1 MIKKLFS
8 GWFSAKA
15 AESKFVDESKTDEKK
30 EAKVVDP
37 LDPLARR
44 QPSPFPEAVAAMA
57 NLRPVSD
64 FTVFDGLA
72 GDGAPRKIA
81 VGDAAMVAMDDSA
94 GEQSMALKGMAWYG
108 VPEMLASWYGSQ
120 GFIGYQ
126 QCSILAQHWLV
137 DKACS
142 MAGEDASRNGWTL
155 QGTGGEDLDQES
167 HDKVLVADKAFK
179 IKANLVEFN
188 RFKNVFGIRVA
199 IFRVKSEDPL
209 YYEKPFNLDGC
220 GQGCYEG
227 ISQVDPYWMTPVLNS
242 AGASDPSAI
251 GFYEP
256 QYWVINGKKYH
267 ISHLAIS
274 RGPQPSDILK
284 PTYIFGGISL
294 VQRIYERVYAA
305 ERTANEAP
313 LMAMSKR
320 TMAIHADLDKVMANQ
335 CEFEER
341 LALWIQYRDNH
352 GVKVL
357 GTEEAMEQFDTSMTD
372 FDSIIMNQYQIVA
385 AIARV
390 PSTKL
395 LGTSPKGFNATGE
408 FESQSYHE
416 ELESI
421 QEHVLLPMLERHY
434 ELLGRSLGLTT
445 ELIATFNPVDSV
457 STKARA
463 ELNKQKA
470 DTGIELINAGVI
482 SPDEERERLIDDE
495 HSGYDR
501 LRDTTNAHQEPGMSP
516 ENLANL
522 EKAGAA
528 TTAAEKPDAGATLP
542 TPPGTA
548 PDVAGSVP
556 GAVSPGTLEALI
568 PVLLQGV
575 VSNKKAD
582 PTQALLAI
590 LLAKAMGG
598 QQTAQ
603 PAANDEPSVKPGTK
617 PSVLRGINSTD
628 DGEVVRSMTLARM
641 PKMRLNGLNL
651 VIENPRGT
659 VRVGTDI
666 SGKEWAST
674 MPDHYGFIK
683 GYLGADGDD
692 VDCFI
697 GHDLRAD
704 QVYVVIQKDP
714 ETGEFD
720 EYKCMI
726 GFPDEMCA
734 EQTYHM
740 AYSDDWKGFDGML
753 PPMFWDE
760 FQEWLESGSPAQ
772 APKMRSMDDFKEA
785 EHPRANNGQFGQG
798 GGGAA
803 APAAKSTPKA
813 GTAVMIRGPAKVKP
827 QPTNH
832 ATAPATQPKQ
842 ASPQQQ
848 AKPQKLVSGGS
859 ASLTQMPADRNKW
872 PDHVKALKLPPAW
885 TDVRAAM
892 DPKAFLQA
900 IGKDEKG
907 RDQSRYS
914 AEWKE
919 AGTEQKFERIR
930 AMNAQAKLMTKQVAH
945 DQKSPNERVKATAD
959 AMSVVM
965 SMGIRPGS
973 DDDTKAD
980 KKAHGASNLEA
991 RHVVQ
996 KGNKTY
1002 LDFVGKKGVDL
1013 SLEVTDPGVASM
1025 LKERKKAAGGGSGR
1039 LFPGVTDKTLLA
1051 YSHGLDGGDFKT
1063 KDFRTYAGTT
1073 RAIDTIKEMPAPTN
1087 MKEYKAAVRQVAV
1100 KVSEL
1105 LGNTPTVAL
1114 QAYIDPTV
1122 FAKWQGN
1129 LK

>member
-1 MIKKLFS
+1 MIKKFFS
-8 GWFSAKA
+8 GWFSSKA
-15 AESKFVDESKTDEKK
+15 ETKFVDEAKAGEPR
-30 EAKVVDP
+30 EAKIVDP

-44 QPSPFPEAVAAMA
+44 TPSAFPETPAAQ
-57 NLRPVSD
+57 LRPVTD

-72 GDGAPRKIA
+72 GDGAPRKMA
-81 VGDAAMVAMDDSA
+81 VGDAAVVAMDDST
-94 GEQSMALKGMAWYG
+94 GGDSGMALKGMAWYG

-142 MAGEDASRNGWTL
+142 MAGEDATRNGWTL
-155 QGTGGEDLDQES
+155 QGINGEDLDQAN
-167 HDKVLVADKAFK
+167 HDQIVSADKKFK
-179 IKANLVEFN
+179 LKQNLVEFN
-188 RFKNVFGIRVA
+188 RFKNIFGIRVA
-199 IFRVKSEDPL
+199 IFKVKSEDPL
-209 YYEKPFNLDGC
+209 YYEKPFNIDGC
-220 GQGCYEG
+220 GRDCYEG

-242 AGASDPSAI
+242 SGASDPAAI

-267 ISHLAIS
+267 ISHLAIA

-320 TMAIHADLDKVMANQ
+320 TMAIHADLDKIMANQ

-341 LALWIQYRDNH
+341 LALWIKYRDNH

-357 GTEEAMEQFDTSMTD
+357 GTEEAMEQFDTTMSD

-408 FESQSYHE
+408 FESKSYHE
-416 ELESI
+416 ELESVN
-421 QEHVLLPMLERHY
+421 EHVMMPMLERHY
-434 ELLGRSLGLTT
+434 DLLSRSLGMETGILVTC
-445 ELIATFNPVDSV
+445 NPVDSV
-457 STKARA
+457 STKERA

-482 SPDEERERLIDDE
+482 SPDEERERIIDDE

-528 TTAAEKPDAGATLP
+528 TTAAENPGAGGSLP

-548 PDVAGSVP
+548 PDIAE
-556 GAVSPGTLEALI
+556 GASPGTLEALI

-617 PSVLRGINSTD
+617 GSVLRSVQSAD
-628 DGEVVRSMTLARM
+628 DGEVVRPISLAKM

-666 SGKEWAST
+666 NGKEWAST

-683 GYLGADGDD
+683 GYKGADGDD

-704 QVYVVIQKDP
+704 KVYVIVQKDP
-714 ETGEFD
+714 ETEEFD

-726 GFPDEMCA
+726 GYPDEMCA
-734 EQTYHM
+734 EGAYHM
-740 AYSDDWKGFDGML
+740 AYSDDWKGFDGFL
-753 PPMFWDE
+753 PPMNWDE
-760 FQEWLESGSPAQ
+760 FQAWLESGEPEREPSTA
-772 APKMRSMDDFKEA
+772 RSMDEFKES
-785 EHPRANNGQFGQG
+785 EHPRANNGEFGAG

-803 APAAKSTPKA
+803 PKA
-813 GTAVMIRGPAKVKP
+813 KAPPKAMVAKTA
-827 QPTNH
+827 
-832 ATAPATQPKQ
+832 ATQAK
-842 ASPQQQ
+842 AAQ
-848 AKPQKLVSGGS
+848 AKAAAPQAAPKKARGEASAHLVAAG
-859 ASLTQMPADRNKW
+859 PDRNAW
-872 PDHVKALKLPPAW
+872 PQHIRDLVLPPAW
-885 TDVRAAM
+885 TNVRISP
-892 DPKAFLQA
+892 DPKADLLA
-900 IGKDEKG
+900 IGKDAKD
-907 RDQSRYS
+907 RAQYIYS
-914 AEWKE
+914 AKYR
-919 AGTEQKFERIR
+919 AGQDAAKFERVKEMADQYTMIKGQI
-930 AMNAQAKLMTKQVAH
+930 AQ
-945 DQKSPNERVKATAD
+945 DRKSKNEKTRATAD
-959 AMSVVM
+959 SMSVIL

-973 DDDTKAD
+973 DRDTKAE
-980 KKAHGASNLEA
+980 KKAYGASNMEA
-991 RHVVQ
+991 RHVVE
-996 KGNKTY
+996 KDGKVY
-1002 LDFVGKKGVDL
+1002 LDFTGKKGVDL
-1013 SLEVTDPGVASM
+1013 SLPVNDKSVANM
-1025 LKERKKAAGGGSGR
+1025 LKERAKGGGDR
-1039 LFPGVTDKTLLA
+1039 KLFPGVNERTLLQYA
-1051 YSHGLDGGDFKT
+1051 HGIGEGDFKT
-1063 KDFRTYAGTT
+1063 KDFRTMVGTSHAMDAMKKIT
-1073 RAIDTIKEMPAPTN
+1073 PPTN
-1087 MKEYKAAVRQVAV
+1087 QKEYKAAVKQVAV
-1100 KVSEL
+1100 HVSQI

-1114 QAYIDPTV
+1114 QSYINPFV
-1122 FAKWQGN
+1122 FSQWKAN
-1129 LK
+1129 LNGPA